1 MGEGRGDFGRVHG
14 RIPAYNAD
22 GTDPVKIGGLAWA
35 GTPTPGTNLYLI
47 NTWHD
52 LYGRIV
58 VLLNGPPTV
67 TADST
72 KGPKS
77 VSVVSPTDTVVIT
90 SPGAGN
96 SIRVSSIYA
105 SNLDPTTSI
114 NLSIKEGATTRTLGQ
129 VHTQGGGFVWSYEPG
144 GWILGNNLALLAA
157 LNATYL
163 GTGVQVNVQYQ
174 VIATPT

>member
-1 MGEGRGDFGRVHG
+1 VGEGRGDFGRVHG

-77 VSVVSPTDTVVIT
+77 VSVISDVTTVVVA
-90 SPGAGN
+90 SPGIGN
-96 SIRVSSIYA
+96 SIRVSSVYC
-105 SNLDPTTSI
+105 SNVDPTFSLDI
-114 NLSIKEGATTRTLGQ
+114 NLKEDSTTRTKGHLRLD
-129 VHTQGGGFVWSYEPG
+129 GGGVVWSYEPG
-144 GWILGNNLALLAA
+144 GWILGNGLAFTAA
-157 LNATYL
+157 LNTTSL
-163 GTGVQVNVQYQ
+163 SGIQVNVQYQ
-174 VIATPT
+174 VIATPP